1 MTHMDRSKRKS
12 WSDLPAYRWSMVILG
27 WALIVTAP
35 LVSWLPGPGGL
46 AQFIIGLGVVLK
58 HSLWAKK
65 RYSRLSKIHS
75 EYARWANWALRRN
88 KVKGRPP
95 FPDVKR
101 DILYLFRRDDV
112 DLKMP

>member
-58 HSLWAKK
+58 NSLWAKK
-65 RYSRLSKIHS
+65 RYSRLSKIHP

-101 DILYLFRRDDV
+101 DILYLFRRDD
-112 DLKMP
+112 LGMKMP